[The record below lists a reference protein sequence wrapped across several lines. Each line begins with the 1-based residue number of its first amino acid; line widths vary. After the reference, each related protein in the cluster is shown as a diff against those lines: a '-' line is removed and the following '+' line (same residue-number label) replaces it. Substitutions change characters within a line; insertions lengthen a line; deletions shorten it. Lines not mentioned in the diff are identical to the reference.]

1 MKIETLTERIANA
14 ESKIAKKT
22 ATIAKKTAWI
32 SNKEKAME
40 KMTDENDKM
49 WAGFDIKHW
58 KEDIERNGKEIE
70 ELRKSLETYKKQLD
84 GEMKREAE
92 ISELPENLKR
102 MQSELVKKWDDY
114 DTKRRD
120 HLKEEYLRLGWE
132 KFRRRYG
139 ASAYD
144 EKDWSDEKIHDNNV
158 HDAKTMV
165 LNLIYRVR
173 DKVGEITDWRNVRC
187 TAGTWGCPVLN
198 GWIEGTQGRCMVES
212 IGAGGYNIQRYHIRV
227 LVKEYI

>member
-1 MKIETLTERIANA
+1 MRIETLNERIANA
-14 ESKIAKKT
+14 ENKIAKKT
-22 ATIAKKTAWI
+22 ATIEKKTNLIAKKRA
-32 SNKEKAME
+32 ALE
-40 KMTDENDKM
+40 KMTDEHDRF
-49 WAGFDIKHW
+49 WTECDIEHLT
-58 KEDIERNGKEIE
+58 EDIERNGKEIK

-92 ISELPENLKR
+92 ISELPQNLKT
-102 MQSELVKKWDDY
+102 MQSDLVKEWDAY
-114 DTKRRD
+114 DMKRRD
-120 HLKEEYLRLGWE
+120 HLNEEYKRLGWE
-132 KFRRRYG
+132 KFCKRYG

-158 HDAKTMV
+158 QDAKMMI

-187 TAGTWGCPVLN
+187 TAGTWGGPVLN

-227 LVKEYI
+227 LVKEYT